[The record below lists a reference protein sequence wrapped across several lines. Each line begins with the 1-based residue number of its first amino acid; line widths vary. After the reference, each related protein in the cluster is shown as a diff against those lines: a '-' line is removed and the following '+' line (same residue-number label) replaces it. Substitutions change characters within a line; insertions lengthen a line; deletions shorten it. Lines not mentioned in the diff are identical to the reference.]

1 MYTSKE
7 FKDNF
12 RKHEIWPLTFIL
24 SFSYLVIM
32 KKLCL
37 VGKTECTII
46 LLKNMFSVLLP
57 NPTDSGVEAESWIIV
72 AKNVRIMNLCFKN
85 LGIMNLCTSARESWI
100 TRLWEK
106 LNKMHVSIN
115 CVRSRE
121 CRIWRFRE
129 SNFQTF
135 FRGSMPPYII
145 RVFGADSPLVSPVTL
160 VLNVQFH
167 TWTKRMIIP
176 SLDGNRSLNTKETK
190 NETTLPLTKSLSQ
203 KSSWIMN
210 LEEKFCRNHES
221 WIEAKTTG
229 IMNIKIKMISL
240 LPPTLIIIGL
250 TIRQTALQ
258 PTR

>member
-12 RKHEIWPLTFIL
+12 REDEIWPLTFIL

-72 AKNVRIMNLCFKN
+72 VKNVRIMNLCFKN

-135 FRGSMPPYII
+135 FRGNI
-145 RVFGADSPLVSPVTL
+145 RSWQSACFSSNSGAQV
-160 VLNVQFH
+160 NVQFH
-167 TWTKRMIIP
+167 TWTKRMMIP
-176 SLDGNRSLNTKETK
+176 SLDGDRSLNTKETK
-190 NETTLPLTKSLSQ
+190 NETTFPLTKSLSQ

-229 IMNIKIKMISL
+229 IMNIKIKMIPL
-240 LPPTLIIIGL
+240 LPPTLIIIGV

>member
-12 RKHEIWPLTFIL
+12 RKHEIWPLTFIA
-24 SFSYLVIM
+24 SFSYLMIM

-46 LLKNMFSVLLP
+46 FSQKRVLSFLP
-57 NPTDSGVEAESWIIV
+57 YPPDSGVEAESWIIV

-106 LNKMHVSIN
+106 LNKIHVWIN

-135 FRGSMPPYII
+135 FRGNI
-145 RVFGADSPLVSPVTL
+145 RSWQSACFSSNSGA
-160 VLNVQFH
+160 
-167 TWTKRMIIP
+167 
-176 SLDGNRSLNTKETK
+176 
-190 NETTLPLTKSLSQ
+190 
-203 KSSWIMN
+203 
-210 LEEKFCRNHES
+210 
-221 WIEAKTTG
+221 
-229 IMNIKIKMISL
+229 
-240 LPPTLIIIGL
+240 
-250 TIRQTALQ
+250 
-258 PTR
+258 

>member
-1 MYTSKE
+1 
-7 FKDNF
+7 
-12 RKHEIWPLTFIL
+12 
-24 SFSYLVIM
+24 M

-46 LLKNMFSVLLP
+46 FSQKRVLSFLP
-57 NPTDSGVEAESWIIV
+57 YPPDSGVEAESWIIV

-100 TRLWEK
+100 TI
-106 LNKMHVSIN
+106 SIN

-167 TWTKRMIIP
+167 TRTKRMIIP
-176 SLDGNRSLNTKETK
+176 SLDGNRSLNTKETLQ
-190 NETTLPLTKSLSQ
+190 NETTLPLRKSLSQ
-203 KSSWIMN
+203 KSSWIVN

-221 WIEAKTTG
+221 AWGKTNRNHEYQDSNDSASTPDPHHCCLNNRG
-229 IMNIKIKMISL
+229 NH
-240 LPPTLIIIGL
+240 
-250 TIRQTALQ
+250 
-258 PTR
+258 